1 MTVRVERTFELNA
14 SPDDVWGFI
23 ADPEKRAHAIS
34 VITDFEKTGENTA
47 IWHVRIPLP
56 LVNRTTTVETEETE
70 RDPPSYVRFVGRS
83 SMVRVIG
90 EHSIEQTDQ
99 GTRLTNRFTV
109 EGNVP
114 GIERFFKRNL
124 DSELDN
130 LEQALRAELGLPA

>member
-1 MTVRVERTFELNA
+1 MTIRVERTFELNA

-23 ADPEKRAHAIS
+23 ADPEKRARAIS
-34 VITDFEKTGENTA
+34 VITDFETTGERTA

-56 LVNRTTTVETEETE
+56 LVNRTATVETEETE

-83 SMVRVIG
+83 SIVRVIG
-90 EHSIEQTDQ
+90 EHSIDPTDQ

-130 LEQALRAELGLPA
+130 LEQALRSELGLPA